1 MADQPT
7 VFKATYSN
15 IEVYELMAK
24 SIAVMRRRE
33 DDYMNATQILKV
45 ADFAK
50 AQRTRIL
57 EREVQTGVHEKIQ
70 GGYGKYQGTW
80 IPLDRAIELARRYD
94 VFEILLPILLFQR
107 GGASPPPAPKHST
120 SNSYKPKTP
129 KVPKTKMTKK
139 QKLAMGMEQQK
150 QLAAI
155 NYMVPPLLN
164 QGTGLVSTPGPGK
177 SRAFI
182 GYKQPPPTFYPP
194 ESSTSANHNQHYYLQ
209 QSESMTSVDEDEVM
223 EDINYDT
230 YDSDEPY
237 DVQLLRH
244 FISGDNRVPT
254 ILLHPPSDL
263 DFNIIID
270 DEGHTSLHWAAAMG
284 HLKIVKLLLHHGAD
298 ASRVNYRGQTALI
311 RSVLFTNNFELRC
324 FPHMLEMLRTTI
336 FNIDKKDQTVFHH
349 IAATAGWK
357 GKVHASRYYM
367 DCMMA
372 KIRSRRED
380 LVQILNVQDVYGDTA
395 LTIAARIGN
404 KKLVQLLMGAGA
416 NALLVNE
423 EGKRPQDYIMEFEGH
438 QSLIFHLSGSDE
450 SIRKRAKRRVEEALQ
465 HMNNSP
471 LTPLPP
477 PPSSS
482 SSSSTSSP
490 TSAHDTNTD
499 NGSNTTTLPS
509 KRQKLHH
516 ASPVLRDFTKIVD
529 ECINSYERE
538 EEHKEQLSRD
548 ISIELQMTQKRLDT
562 IRRTMDQ
569 LAYDD
574 KSMADAETDGLNLH
588 QQLHQVIGFT
598 QMVRLRQLIKTRQRS
613 MSSTQQTNIK
623 SEPLSSPP
631 PRVKPEPTVSSP
643 LRTSMALSPTT
654 SSASSTFLSSSPTI
668 TSSSVN
674 NRTSSAR
681 TSALYGLSTSLGTSS
696 STQEHTLSHTPYS
709 SPSPSKAPSS
719 SSPRRKIDSLLDSMD
734 TNCDNQQALETRL
747 KNLIQNRQDLVK
759 EIMQLQGQTPN
770 KRYQEYK
777 RLISMCC
784 NVNYE
789 NVDMM
794 LSPLLASFE
803 QTTQE

>member
-94 VFEILLPILLFQR
+94 VFEILSPILLFQR

-120 SNSYKPKTP
+120 SNTYKPKTP
-129 KVPKTKMTKK
+129 KVPKTAKMTKK
-139 QKLAMGMEQQK
+139 QKLAMELEHQK

-164 QGTGLVSTPGPGK
+164 QGAGLVSTPGSGR
-177 SRAFI
+177 SRPFV
-182 GYKQPPPTFYPP
+182 GYKQPPPTYYPP
-194 ESSTSANHNQHYYLQ
+194 ESSSSANHNQHYYLNG
-209 QSESMTSVDEDEVM
+209 SESMTTVDEEEVM
-223 EDINYDT
+223 EDIDHDT

-404 KKLVQLLMGAGA
+404 KKLVQLLVGAGA

-465 HMNNSP
+465 HMNNST
-471 LTPLPP
+471 LLQP
-477 PPSSS
+477 PPSS
-482 SSSSTSSP
+482 SSP
-490 TSAHDTNTD
+490 TSAHDTNISH
-499 NGSNTTTLPS
+499 GSNTTTLPS

-548 ISIELQMTQKRLDT
+548 ISIELQMAQKRLDT

-574 KSMADAETDGLNLH
+574 KTMADAETDGANLH

-598 QMVRLRQLIKTRQRS
+598 QMIRLRQLIKKRQ
-613 MSSTQQTNIK
+613 QPNIK
-623 SEPLSSPP
+623 SELLSSPP
-631 PRVKPEPTVSSP
+631 PRLKTEPAVTLSSP
-643 LRTSMALSPTT
+643 LRTSIALPSATP
-654 SSASSTFLSSSPTI
+654 SASSTFLSSSPTI

-696 STQEHTLSHTPYS
+696 SAQEHTLSHPSYS
-709 SPSPSKAPSS
+709 SISPSAT
-719 SSPRRKIDSLLDSMD
+719 SPKRKINSLIDSMD
-734 TNCDNQQALETRL
+734 TTYDNQQALETRL
-747 KNLIQNRQDLVK
+747 KNLIQHRQGLVK